1 MTKRG
6 SSILAKLDAAFAR
19 IVAHGRLW
27 RVLAGATLVL
37 LGATTF
43 LTLLGLNTGGL
54 IARWASL
61 LQRAFGAGVFPL
73 CLLMIGAG
81 LLAFSNAPLRPT
93 RRTWVRIIAGEIA
106 FLSFLA
112 LMHSLALG
120 ANPYQLARAGGGGG
134 AAGWVLAELLW
145 RALGIRADDGVT
157 LLRLLPVLIWFALF
171 ALSAF
176 IVAAPLLQTTAR
188 IQAQPAADT
197 RASSTTAKRS
207 PPPEPHAE
215 DSSPSRPIRG
225 EQLPLPDPAA
235 HKAEGRPSAKP
246 SPAPA
251 PIRSEAVIVKN
262 GERDAN
268 GMTKSKAVK
277 PKPPVPRPDTLPPLS
292 LLRAN
297 KQAGAARSDADAR
310 RRADII
316 ETTLAQFGL
325 SGRVVEIRRGPT
337 VTQFGIEPG
346 YMDRGAQHRDKA
358 AQKIR
363 AAVASALYD
372 ATVVEPN
379 VDRTTAVIEVPAAL
393 VDAREAGF
401 KALLKSL
408 LGDLDLSA
416 NYIEGERRSGLAY
429 FEIGADTERKLK
441 IKAGQLSTL
450 RRELASRLMER
461 LFRFNNFEESDP
473 LTERLKITF
482 PVGVGEALGLRDVLQ
497 DAIAD
502 LGLAGSVVIG
512 KKASQAVIEW
522 QKQAQ
527 KVRVGAIAALQN
539 DIALALAAP
548 SIRIEAPIPGR
559 GLVGIEVPNSS
570 IGEVDL
576 RSIMEGEA
584 FRKLA
589 EKSPLAIALGR
600 DVSGAAIVADLARMP
615 HLLIAGTTG
624 SGKSVCISAIT
635 MCLAMNNR
643 PEDLKLVMIDPK
655 MVELSRFAGLPHII
669 GKPESDIDRI
679 PAVLRWVTR
688 EMDVRYKK
696 FAEIGSRNLQEYN
709 QAMERRREAPLPR
722 IVVLIDELADLMLQ
736 SPIETEKTICRLA
749 QMARATG
756 IHLVVATQRPSVDVV
771 TGLIKANFPA
781 RISFAVAS
789 ATDSR
794 VILDQVGAES
804 LLGRGDMLFLNPEHG
819 SPIRLQGCYVSERE
833 IEAVIGWWKKEI
845 EVEAQDAN
853 ADRQDETSET
863 YAAHHKPE
871 LETPWETMVAEIAA
885 ERFQQM
891 GSAKG
896 GRGGED
902 DDSDDDLLQRAME
915 IIRTSGNVSTSL
927 LQRKLRIG
935 YPRAARLM
943 EELQEMGYVSAPSRQ
958 AGKSRDV
965 TMQDE

>member
-1 MTKRG
+1 MLRQS
-6 SSILAKLDAAFAR
+6 SSIPATLNAAFTR
-19 IVAHGRLW
+19 IVARSRLW
-27 RVLAGATLVL
+27 RALASATLSL
-37 LGATTF
+37 LGAITL

-61 LQRAFGAGVFPL
+61 LQHALGAGAVPL

-112 LMHSLALG
+112 LMHSLAFG
-120 ANPYQLARAGGGGG
+120 ADPYQLARDGGGGG

-145 RALGIRADDGVT
+145 RALGVQAGQGAT
-157 LLRLLPVLIWFALF
+157 LLRLIAILIWSALL

-176 IVAAPLLQTTAR
+176 VAAAPWLQSAAR
-188 IQAQPAADT
+188 VQARPVAD
-197 RASSTTAKRS
+197 AYAPSTTTKRN
-207 PPPEPHAE
+207 PPPEPRAE
-215 DSSPSRPIRG
+215 DASPSQPIRS
-225 EQLPLPDPAA
+225 EQLPLPDPTA
-235 HKAEGRPSAKP
+235 HRAEDRQSAKP
-246 SPAPA
+246 A
-251 PIRSEAVIVKN
+251 PIKSQAVIIKD

-268 GMTKSKAVK
+268 GTAKLKAAK
-277 PKPPVPRPDTLPPLS
+277 PKLPAPRPDALPPLT
-292 LLRAN
+292 LLRAS
-297 KQAGAARSDADAR
+297 KPTGTARSDADAR

-325 SGRVVEIRRGPT
+325 SGKVVEIRRGPT

-346 YMDRGAQHRDKA
+346 YVDRGAQNRDKA
-358 AQKIR
+358 MQKIR
-363 AAVASALYD
+363 AAVADALHD
-372 ATVVEPN
+372 AIVVEPN
-379 VDRTTAVIEVPAAL
+379 VDRTIAVIELPAAL

-408 LGDLDLSA
+408 LGNLDLSA
-416 NYIEGERRSGLAY
+416 HYVEGERRSGLAY
-429 FEIGADTERKLK
+429 FEIGADAERKLK

-450 RRELASRLMER
+450 RRELAGRLMER
-461 LFRFNNFEESDP
+461 LFHFDNFEESDL

-482 PVGVGEALGLRDVLQ
+482 PVGVSEALSLGDVLQ
-497 DAIAD
+497 DAIAS
-502 LGLAGSVVIG
+502 LGLAGSVIIG

-559 GLVGIEVPNSS
+559 GLVGIEVPNSV

-589 EKSPLAIALGR
+589 EQSPLAIALGR
-600 DVSGAAIVADLARMP
+600 DVSGAAIVADLGRMP

-635 MCLAMNNR
+635 LCLAMNNR

-688 EMDVRYKK
+688 EMDARYKK

-709 QAMERRREAPLPR
+709 QAMARRREEPLPR

-819 SPIRLQGCYVSERE
+819 SPIRLQGCFVSERE
-833 IEAVIGWWKKEI
+833 IEAVIGWWQKQTALEQP
-845 EVEAQDAN
+845 EVGSRGAE
-853 ADRQDETSET
+853 EEHV
-863 YAAHHKPE
+863 AHRRPE
-871 LETPWETMVAEIAA
+871 PETPWETVVAEIAA

-902 DDSDDDLLQRAME
+902 EDGDDDLLQRAME
-915 IIRTSGNVSTSL
+915 IIRSSGNVSTSL

-958 AGKSRDV
+958 AGKGRDV
-965 TMQDE
+965 TLQDK